1 MPTRSTT
8 ASGSI
13 YFTLEYDPTTNG
25 FWKSGHNP
33 RWPYGIELL
42 GLLLMEAPSLKHLCL
57 ENFEELLWMHELL
70 GQIVT
75 RFRELTSLTLRG
87 KGPSYGGLF
96 PLLQCRPTH
105 IGLIFHPDFRDIS
118 GHIHSRLGSY
128 THQCCVSQRD
138 IASDRGLPS
147 RGSATRD

>member
-1 MPTRSTT
+1 M
-8 ASGSI
+8 SG
-13 YFTLEYDPTTNG
+13 FLEYDPTTNG

-57 ENFEELLWMHELL
+57 ENFEELL
-70 GQIVT
+70 
-75 RFRELTSLTLRG
+75 SLTLRG

-105 IGLIFHPDFRDIS
+105 IGLIFHPD
-118 GHIHSRLGSY
+118 
-128 THQCCVSQRD
+128 
-138 IASDRGLPS
+138 
-147 RGSATRD
+147 SAALANVTSLLIEGFQAEDLQLETEVEVEDAPPCTLR